1 MPMAGSSGNG
11 SQLKVNK
18 LKTYIW
24 ELVPLGL
31 QIACNSTRGWNVP
44 KGIQEAHSAPPLL
57 ISKDWVLPAQCMS
70 PSWTQTQLNKRLF
83 AK

>member
-44 KGIQEAHSAPPLL
+44 KGIQEAHSAPPLANL
-57 ISKDWVLPAQCMS
+57 KGLGAASSMHESILDSDPVK
-70 PSWTQTQLNKRLF
+70 
-83 AK
+83 

>member
-31 QIACNSTRGWNVP
+31 QIACNSTPGGMYPKASRKLTVP
-44 KGIQEAHSAPPLL
+44 PPPANLKGLGAASAMHESILDSDPD
-57 ISKDWVLPAQCMS
+57 K
-70 PSWTQTQLNKRLF
+70 
-83 AK
+83 